1 MSTPV
6 TTFVCP
12 GQGPHTPEMLQPF
25 YEDSFFIKAYPLVC
39 TIAGVDIIEAL
50 EHDGKE
56 FVRRNEIAS
65 LLTVFSTALVADRA
79 QQNGITFQ
87 FAAGYSVGQWAAM
100 HLAQMI
106 SFEQL
111 LQIVWRR
118 AQLMNA
124 VQDSRDGAMLAVIG
138 VATNDVSAVCEEVS
152 KGTDQAVIS
161 NYNAPG
167 QLTLAGTSRAIDAAE
182 RLLAPNARIVSRID
196 VSGAWHCWLL
206 TPAIAPFAAY
216 LQSIELGKPLVPVVD
231 NVTGEFLPSDNAALC
246 RQLALQ
252 LASPVMWQKSVQTL
266 ISLGTERFVEVG
278 YGNMLTKFGFF
289 IDRKVKHLT
298 CDQLSKP

>member
-12 GQGPHTPEMLQPF
+12 GQGPHTPEMLQAF
-25 YEDSFFIKAYPLVC
+25 YEDSFFSKAYPQVC
-39 TIAGVDIIEAL
+39 AIAGVDIIEAL
-50 EHDGKE
+50 DRDGKQ

-79 QQNGITFQ
+79 RQDGITFQ
-87 FAAGYSVGQWAAM
+87 FTAGYSVGQWAAM
-100 HLAQMI
+100 YLAQMI

-124 VQDSRDGAMLAVIG
+124 VQGSRDGAMLAVIG
-138 VATNDVSAVCEEVS
+138 VATENVSAVCEEVS
-152 KGTDQAVIS
+152 NDTDRAVIS

-167 QLTLAGTSRAIDAAE
+167 QLTLAGTTGAIDAAE

-206 TPAIAPFAAY
+206 NPAVEPFAAY
-216 LQSIELGKPLVPVVD
+216 LQSIELGKPSVPVVD
-231 NVTGEFLPSDNAALC
+231 NVTGELLPGDNSELC

-252 LASPVMWQKSVQTL
+252 LASPVMWQQSVRTL
-266 ISLGTERFVEVG
+266 IALGTERFVEVG

-298 CDQLSKP
+298 CDQLWNP